1 MYERRS
7 THDLEWRERKR
18 ERLQLVRGEPG
29 PWCGPVGPG
38 ARRKEGHGHAAV
50 PQGGGNNGRLLWAHR
65 RGSRVHRALILLSP
79 WMEMDPSKAT
89 ACGGPLNTL
98 VFITALQL
106 HLSYL
111 GLLFENFAT

>member
-7 THDLEWRERKR
+7 TYDLEWRER
-18 ERLQLVRGEPG
+18 EIAAGEGGTRTMVWPSG
-29 PWCGPVGPG
+29 PWS
-38 ARRKEGHGHAAV
+38 KEKEGHAAV